1 MGLDNFLVAG
11 G

>member
-1 MGLDNFLVAG
+1 LVAG